1 MAYKQHKSWYSVVSV
16 GRCSLFPSRVGLRT
30 YKHPCT
36 GAEAVWYMWCD
47 KNGLTVE
54 TAVLYVPC
62 LKMCCFS
69 LQCRQT
75 LSSTDMSLPL
85 TLLSAKQKSAV
96 NSHFSHYKMS
106 RQSTVTIY
114 LKTPTKLTQ
123 ETQRV
128 Q

>member
-1 MAYKQHKSWYSVVSV
+1 
-16 GRCSLFPSRVGLRT
+16 
-30 YKHPCT
+30 
-36 GAEAVWYMWCD
+36 MWCN

-62 LKMCCFS
+62 LKMCCLS

-85 TLLSAKQKSAV
+85 TLLSAKQESAV
-96 NSHFSHYKMS
+96 NSHFSHYKMT

-114 LKTPTKLTQ
+114 LKIPTKLTQ
-123 ETQRV
+123 DPQQV